1 MWISELSSIGGMKS
15 YYLLT
20 VLAWCVYSCVEAL
33 RRASPSYSH
42 APKLSASLRE
52 YLQECNSLGPVR
64 FVVVGEG
71 AILET
76 VGSFDNLRF
85 SETPKGLLATLST
98 DSPCFECHIRCFKID
113 HCQQVV
119 VEKNGKTLKI
129 MRFNGRAPSGDDGVV
144 TTYLS
149 AILHGSDPV
158 GDKAFEDLQIKY
170 GPVVGFTDCV
180 F

>member
-1 MWISELSSIGGMKS
+1 MFCLIFILACFTIYIKALQSTRQ
-15 YYLLT
+15 LT
-20 VLAWCVYSCVEAL
+20 SGFANRL
-33 RRASPSYSH
+33 RASPSSH

-52 YLQECNSLGPVR
+52 YLQECNSLGSVR

-85 SETPKGLLATLST
+85 SETPNGLLATLST
-98 DSPCFECHIRCFKID
+98 DNPCFECHIRCFKID

-119 VEKNGKTLKI
+119 VAKNGKTLKI
-129 MRFNGRAPSGDDGVV
+129 MRFNGRAPSDGVV

-149 AILHGSDPV
+149 AILHGAE

-170 GPVVGFTDCV
+170 GPVVGFSDCM

>member
-1 MWISELSSIGGMKS
+1 MKPF
-15 YYLLT
+15 YLLI
-20 VLAWCVYSCVEAL
+20 VLACCVYSCVEAL
-33 RRASPSYSH
+33 PSSRPLTSGFAIRRH

-98 DSPCFECHIRCFKID
+98 DDPCFECHIRCFKID

-144 TTYLS
+144 TTFLS